1 MTLGEMYKDTN
12 LETLNMILMA
22 QGKNIVFYRDEEEV
36 RYRIRKEHEKD
47 EFSITESRRNRV
59 QGSNC

>member
-12 LETLNMILMA
+12 LETLNMILTA

-59 QGSNC
+59 QGSYC

>member
-36 RYRIRKEHEKD
+36 RYRIRKEYEKD

-59 QGSNC
+59 QGSYC